1 MSIAR
6 TVDATLTDRLAA
18 CYSGILYD
26 VLREMGHTRCVLPPE
41 IRPLDESK
49 ILAGPAF
56 TVRGRMEDGL
66 SGHETLLRWTEFL
79 SAAPAGHVVVTR
91 SNDPTRAMMGELS
104 AETLTFRGVRGFLS
118 DGACRDTGFILD
130 IGFPVFC
137 AGRTPRD
144 VVGGWVPEAFDEPVT
159 IGDVIVRPG
168 DYIFGDR
175 DGALVIPAA
184 VVDDVVSRAE
194 TLIGTE
200 NLVRKAI
207 LEGEDPKAA
216 YLRYGKF

>member
-1 MSIAR
+1 M
-6 TVDATLTDRLAA
+6 DNGLTERLAA
-18 CYSGILYD
+18 CYTGIIFD
-26 VLREMGHTRCVLPPE
+26 VMREMGHTRCVLPND
-41 IRPLDESK
+41 IRALDETK
-49 ILAGPAF
+49 VLAGPIF
-56 TVRGRMEDGL
+56 TVRGRMEDNL

-91 SNDPTRAMMGELS
+91 SNDLSRAMMGELS

-118 DGACRDTGFILD
+118 DGACRDTGFILK

-137 AGRTPRD
+137 SGRTPRD
-144 VVGGWVPEAFDEPVT
+144 VVGAWIPEAFNEPIT

-168 DYIFGDR
+168 DYILGDR
-175 DGALVIPAA
+175 DGALIIPADIIEH
-184 VVDDVVSRAE
+184 VVDRAE
-194 TLIGTE
+194 TLIKTE

-207 LEGEDPKAA
+207 LEGEDPKQA